1 LPDVVAIG
9 EKYLTNLR
17 NDAIA
22 SRVSYAVHD
31 FFAPQPQPAE
41 VFLVRMV
48 LHYWSPEDCVRIL
61 QQLASA
67 MASEKSRIIVMD
79 TVLPMPGRISS
90 VVERQ
95 LRVRD
100 LAMLQLHGNHE
111 RTEEDWNTIFAS
123 TNPPLRVVETNLPF
137 GSEMSIMELAM

>member
-1 LPDVVAIG
+1 
-9 EKYLTNLR
+9 
-17 NDAIA
+17 
-22 SRVSYAVHD
+22 
-31 FFAPQPQPAE
+31 
-41 VFLVRMV
+41 
-48 LHYWSPEDCVRIL
+48 
-61 QQLASA
+61 
-67 MASEKSRIIVMD
+67 MD

-111 RTEEDWNTIFAS
+111 RTEEDWNAIFAS

-137 GSEMSIMELAM
+137 GSEMSIMELAI

>member
-1 LPDVVAIG
+1 
-9 EKYLTNLR
+9 
-17 NDAIA
+17 
-22 SRVSYAVHD
+22 
-31 FFAPQPQPAE
+31 
-41 VFLVRMV
+41 MV

-111 RTEEDWNTIFAS
+111 RTEEDWNAIFAS
-123 TNPPLRVVETNLPF
+123 TNPPLRVIETNLPF
-137 GSEMSIMELAM
+137 GSEMSIMELAI